1 MTVLAIIF
9 RLLGAATSVYM
20 LLCIVRVFLY
30 WFPASRLGRSAEILE
45 RITDPYLSLWS
56 RLSFLKAGGIDFSP
70 IVAFAVLS
78 GVSRMFSVASY
89 GALTVGLVLSLV
101 LEIAWAPVAFLL
113 SFFAVLLVA
122 RIIAYAAHWN
132 SLHPVWRAVD
142 AMINPVLLRIKSLIY
157 RDRIVNYMQG
167 LITGALVIAGVR
179 VALGL
184 VVGLLLGLL
193 RRI

>member
-30 WFPASRLGRSAEILE
+30 WFPTSGLGRSAEMLE
-45 RITDPYLSLWS
+45 RVTDPYLSIWS

-70 IVAFAVLS
+70 IVALAVLS

-113 SFFAVLLVA
+113 GFFAVLLIA

-142 AMINPVLLRIKSLIY
+142 AMINPVLFRIKRLIY

-167 LITGALVIAGVR
+167 LITGVLVIAGVR

-184 VVGLLLGLL
+184 VVGLLIGLL

>member
-1 MTVLAIIF
+1 MTLLANIF

-30 WFPASRLGRSAEILE
+30 WFPAGGLGRSGELLE

-56 RLSFLKAGGIDFSP
+56 RIPFLKAGGIDFSP
-70 IVAFAVLS
+70 IAALAVLS
-78 GVSRMFSVASY
+78 GVSRMFSVASN

-101 LEIAWAPVAFLL
+101 LEIAWAPIAFLL
-113 SFFAVLLVA
+113 GFFAVLLIA
-122 RIIAYAAHWN
+122 RIIAVAAHWN

-142 AMINPVLLRIKSLIY
+142 AMINPVLFRIKRLIY

-167 LITGALVIAGVR
+167 LITGVLVIAGVR

-184 VVGLLLGLL
+184 VVGLLIGLL